1 MTEAALFRRCQG
13 ARTIHRRN
21 GPNTANRWRPQHPA
35 PGGRT
40 PPGIRPRRVALE
52 GMLRDK
58 GDTALA
64 DRVFEV
70 IERRRRK
77 YILTPNTSP
86 VRPGSFC

>member
-1 MTEAALFRRCQG
+1 
-13 ARTIHRRN
+13 
-21 GPNTANRWRPQHPA
+21 
-35 PGGRT
+35 
-40 PPGIRPRRVALE
+40 VALE